1 MKICKISI
9 FLSQKQL
16 LKKQMQWIFFDNNNQ
31 LKKITIYNQSINSIE
46 EFSTNIS
53 SLTNKNSFDYIDNN
67 TLIDEI
73 NNKQHVVL
81 QDFIMQKHI
90 THQTT

>member
-1 MKICKISI
+1 M
-9 FLSQKQL
+9 QL

-73 NNKQHVVL
+73 NPNTHNKQHVVL
-81 QDFIMQKHI
+81 QDFIMQKYI

>member
-1 MKICKISI
+1 MD
-9 FLSQKQL
+9 
-16 LKKQMQWIFFDNNNQ
+16 FFDNNNQ